1 MKALKIF
8 VILVFVSHLAMAQTS
23 EGAAIKFD
31 KLSYNFGE
39 ITQGEKAE
47 VDFIFTNTGNEPL
60 ILSAV
65 RSSCGCT
72 VPKWTNEPVKP
83 GEQGK
88 ITVKYDSNRI
98 GSFSKQITVSSN
110 ANNNNVVLLITGK
123 VNPKPTE
130 AIPFN
135 KTDASGTPIVQ

>member
-8 VILVFVSHLAMAQTS
+8 VILIFISQIAMAQTS
-23 EGAAIKFD
+23 KGPVIKFE
-31 KLSYNFGE
+31 KQSYNFGE
-39 ITQGEKAE
+39 ITQGAPAE
-47 VDFIFTNTGNEPL
+47 VEFTFTNSGDEPL
-60 ILSAV
+60 ILSNV

-88 ITVKYDSNRI
+88 ITVKYNSNRI

-110 ANNNNVVLLITGK
+110 ANNGDVVLLITGK

-130 AIPFN
+130 AIPYT
-135 KTDASGTPIVQ
+135 KTDASGTPIAQ

>member
-8 VILVFVSHLAMAQTS
+8 VILIFVSQLSMAQTTN
-23 EGAAIKFD
+23 GPIIKFD
-31 KLSYNFGE
+31 KQSYNFGE
-39 ITQGEKAE
+39 ITQGAKAE

-60 ILSAV
+60 ILSNV

-110 ANNNNVVLLITGK
+110 ANNGNVILLITGK
-123 VNPKPTE
+123 VNPKPAE
-130 AIPFN
+130 AIPYT
-135 KTDASGTPIVQ
+135 KTDASGTPIAQ